1 MSPQSIWYAEQVN
14 LEALFISNP
23 SLETEFEARK
33 KVKKKGNYIYLPE
46 EVSNKIYFIL
56 NGKVKIGT
64 FRDNE
69 KEIVTAILQTGD
81 VFSEMSILGEKIRKD
96 FAISTTDCTLVAFTK
111 SELNVL
117 MKNHSALSILMM
129 RIMNE
134 RVIEMEDRLESL
146 IFKDSRTRIL
156 EFLISRIEKS
166 GQRIGYEWVLRNFIT
181 HQDIA
186 SLTSTSRQTVTMI
199 LNDLRNNN
207 IIQFDRKRLL
217 VRDLDK
223 LKSSVNK

>member
-1 MSPQSIWYAEQVN
+1 
-14 LEALFISNP
+14 
-23 SLETEFEARK
+23 
-33 KVKKKGNYIYLPE
+33 
-46 EVSNKIYFIL
+46 
-56 NGKVKIGT
+56 
-64 FRDNE
+64 
-69 KEIVTAILQTGD
+69 
-81 VFSEMSILGEKIRKD
+81 MSILGEKIRKD

>member
-33 KVKKKGNYIYLPE
+33 KVIKKGNYIYLPE

-186 SLTSTSRQTVTMI
+186 SLTSNSRQTDTMI

>member
-23 SLETEFEARK
+23 SLETEFQARK
-33 KVKKKGNYIYLPE
+33 KVIKKGNYIYLPE

>member
-33 KVKKKGNYIYLPE
+33 KVIKKGNYIYLPE

-96 FAISTTDCTLVAFTK
+96 S
-111 SELNVL
+111 N
-117 MKNHSALSILMM
+117 N
-129 RIMNE
+129 
-134 RVIEMEDRLESL
+134 SL
-146 IFKDSRTRIL
+146 
-156 EFLISRIEKS
+156 
-166 GQRIGYEWVLRNFIT
+166 
-181 HQDIA
+181 
-186 SLTSTSRQTVTMI
+186 
-199 LNDLRNNN
+199 
-207 IIQFDRKRLL
+207 
-217 VRDLDK
+217 
-223 LKSSVNK
+223 

>member
-33 KVKKKGNYIYLPE
+33 KVIKKGNYIYLPE

-96 FAISTTDCTLVAFTK
+96 FTISTTDCTLVAFTK

>member
-33 KVKKKGNYIYLPE
+33 KVIKKGNYIYLPE

-223 LKSSVNK
+223 LISSVNK

>member
-33 KVKKKGNYIYLPE
+33 KVIKKGNYIYLPE

-69 KEIVTAILQTGD
+69 KEIVTAIFQTGD

>member
-14 LEALFISNP
+14 LEALFTSNP

-33 KVKKKGNYIYLPE
+33 KVIKKGNYIYLPE

>member
-33 KVKKKGNYIYLPE
+33 KVIKKGNYIYLPE

-96 FAISTTDCTLVAFTK
+96 FAISKTDCTLVAFTK

>member
-33 KVKKKGNYIYLPE
+33 KVIKKGNYIYLPE

>member
-33 KVKKKGNYIYLPE
+33 KVIKKGNYIYLPE

-96 FAISTTDCTLVAFTK
+96 FAISTTDCILVAFTK

>member
-14 LEALFISNP
+14 LEVLFSSNP
-23 SLETEFEARK
+23 ALETEFESRK
-33 KVKKKGNYIYLPE
+33 KVIKKGNYIYLPE
-46 EVSNKIYFIL
+46 EVSSKIYFIL

-64 FRDNE
+64 YRDND

-96 FAISTTDCTLVAFTK
+96 FAISMTDCTLSAFTK
-111 SELNVL
+111 SELNGL

-146 IFKDSRTRIL
+146 IFKDSKTRIL

-223 LKSSVNK
+223 LKSLVSK

>member
-1 MSPQSIWYAEQVN
+1 
-14 LEALFISNP
+14 
-23 SLETEFEARK
+23 LETEFEARK
-33 KVKKKGNYIYLPE
+33 KVIKKGNYIYLPE

-223 LKSSVNK
+223 LISSVNK

>member
-1 MSPQSIWYAEQVN
+1 
-14 LEALFISNP
+14 
-23 SLETEFEARK
+23 
-33 KVKKKGNYIYLPE
+33 
-46 EVSNKIYFIL
+46 
-56 NGKVKIGT
+56 
-64 FRDNE
+64 
-69 KEIVTAILQTGD
+69 
-81 VFSEMSILGEKIRKD
+81 
-96 FAISTTDCTLVAFTK
+96 
-111 SELNVL
+111 
-117 MKNHSALSILMM
+117 M

>member
-33 KVKKKGNYIYLPE
+33 KVIKKGNYIYLPE
-46 EVSNKIYFIL
+46 EVYNKIYFIL